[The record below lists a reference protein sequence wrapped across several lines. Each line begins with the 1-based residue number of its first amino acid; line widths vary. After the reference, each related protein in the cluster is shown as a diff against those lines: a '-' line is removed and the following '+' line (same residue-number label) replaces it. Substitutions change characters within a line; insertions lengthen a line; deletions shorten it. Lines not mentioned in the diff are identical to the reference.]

1 MEDEREPGENKAY
14 WIPDDTP
21 WNSIAP
27 DMRVATGLLD
37 KDSGVQIAILL
48 YTMGGDAEQLYET
61 FTFADDNEKKDFYI
75 VSKKLMD
82 YFNPKRNVIY
92 LRNIFHT
99 KAQRADESIE
109 GFIRDLYKLSEHCE
123 FAAERYNTI
132 RDRLVVGLLD
142 KELSAKLQ
150 LEENL
155 DLSKAIYMS
164 RHHELV
170 KSEVAKQVEIDSIS
184 RSSASCGTSQ
194 KNSDRPAVT
203 KLYANYQEAINCN
216 NCGLKHK
223 RRQCPAF
230 GKQCHHCQQP
240 NHFAKKCRSRARLT
254 PAAAE
259 IVDQNMPE
267 GET

>member
-1 MEDEREPGENKAY
+1 
-14 WIPDDTP
+14 
-21 WNSIAP
+21 
-27 DMRVATGLLD
+27 
-37 KDSGVQIAILL
+37 
-48 YTMGGDAEQLYET
+48 MGGDAEQLYET
-61 FTFADDNEKKDFYI
+61 FTFADDNEKKDFDI
-75 VSKKLMD
+75 VSKKLLD
-82 YFNPKRNVIY
+82 YFNPKRNVIH
-92 LRNIFHT
+92 LRSIFHT
-99 KAQRADESIE
+99 RAQRADESIE
-109 GFIRDLYKLSEHCE
+109 SFIRDLYKLSEHCE
-123 FAAERYNTI
+123 FAAERDNTI

-155 DLSKAIYMS
+155 DLSKTIYMS

-170 KSEVAKQVEIDSIS
+170 KNEVAKQVEIDSIS

-194 KNSDRPAVT
+194 KNSDRQAVT
-203 KLYANYQEAINCN
+203 KSYANYQETINCN

-230 GKQCHHCQQP
+230 GKQCHHCQKP
-240 NHFAKKCRSRARLT
+240 NHFAKKCRSRTRLT

-267 GET
+267 GETYYLDAVTQIQDNSEPWFLL